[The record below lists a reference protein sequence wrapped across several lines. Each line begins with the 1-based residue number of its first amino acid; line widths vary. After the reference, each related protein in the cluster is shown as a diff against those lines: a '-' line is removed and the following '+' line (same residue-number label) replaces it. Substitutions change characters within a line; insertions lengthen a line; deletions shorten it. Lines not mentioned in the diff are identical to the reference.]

1 MLVPGETPRLP
12 LRTVS
17 PVLVTVDAPKTAN
30 EVADASGTSPFVT
43 GQDIALSGP
52 TEVLS
57 TSARSP
63 VLDICAGGAKPE
75 PPPALP
81 LLPLQPASNM
91 TMTPA
96 LNAGLK

>member
-12 LRTVS
+12 LRIVS

-30 EVADASGTSPFVT
+30 EVADASGTSPLIT
-43 GQDIALSGP
+43 GQDIAFSGP
-52 TEVLS
+52 IEVLS
-57 TSARSP
+57 TSARP
-63 VLDICAGGAKPE
+63 AFDICAGGAKPE

-96 LNAGLK
+96 LSAGLK